1 MRAVVQKVTAASVE
15 VDGAVVSSIGTG
27 LLCLVGLARTDT
39 DADATALAR
48 KILRLRAF
56 SKPAPEA
63 SAAAATDATPP
74 LQAAAPAAPAAAPW
88 TASVAD
94 IGGEVL
100 LVSQFTLHARTRRAR
115 PDFSRAMPPGEAAGR
130 WRDFVALVRREAAAA
145 GGKGVADGAFGKMM
159 HVRIHN
165 DGPVTFLL
173 DTDDAGWGA
182 ETASASAAASEGAA
196 TAAAAEAE
204 EEGEEE
210 GRSQDK
216 RRT

>member
-1 MRAVVQKVTAASVE
+1 MRAVVQKVTSAAVE

-56 SKPAPEA
+56 SKPPPPPSEAAA
-63 SAAAATDATPP
+63 SAEAPGPAAA
-74 LQAAAPAAPAAAPW
+74 AAAPW
-88 TASVAD
+88 TASVTD

-115 PDFSRAMPPGEAAGR
+115 PDFSRAMPPSEAAGR

-145 GGKGVADGAFGKMM
+145 GGRGVEDGAFGKMM

-173 DTDDAGWGA
+173 DTDETGGWGG

-196 TAAAAEAE
+196 ATAAD
-204 EEGEEE
+204 EGEQE
-210 GRSQDK
+210 